1 MISSGEGLRTCA
13 GLVRTGC
20 WLCPTRRA
28 AAGDSVADGC
38 ETASA
43 TRHRRHVASRLA
55 SFCARCNAPG
65 ETAGCTWGVY
75 WRFFFFCLSSY
86 MKDFELIILGL
97 QQFEISSVLL
107 TDARVIL
114 GIMIELPSGGGTII

>member
-1 MISSGEGLRTCA
+1 VQDATHPGKLLGA
-13 GLVRTGC
+13 HG
-20 WLCPTRRA
+20 
-28 AAGDSVADGC
+28 
-38 ETASA
+38 ASI
-43 TRHRRHVASRLA
+43 
-55 SFCARCNAPG
+55 
-65 ETAGCTWGVY
+65 GVS
-75 WRFFFFCLSSY
+75 FFFCLSSY

>member
-1 MISSGEGLRTCA
+1 
-13 GLVRTGC
+13 
-20 WLCPTRRA
+20 
-28 AAGDSVADGC
+28 
-38 ETASA
+38 
-43 TRHRRHVASRLA
+43 
-55 SFCARCNAPG
+55 
-65 ETAGCTWGVY
+65 
-75 WRFFFFCLSSY
+75 

>member
-1 MISSGEGLRTCA
+1 MQRTR
-13 GLVRTGC
+13 GNC
-20 WLCPTRRA
+20 WVHM
-28 AAGDSVADGC
+28 G
-38 ETASA
+38 
-43 TRHRRHVASRLA
+43 RLLA
-55 SFCARCNAPG
+55 FL
-65 ETAGCTWGVY
+65 
-75 WRFFFFCLSSY
+75 FFCLSSY